1 MKLSVTWI
9 EIHIG
14 NSDVL
19 GHVVYNGGKEL
30 LNLIASIKSMEAVD
44 KVVWSERV
52 YQSPPKVN
60 SSILTLLNNDESQQ
74 LEVFDNI

>member
-1 MKLSVTWI
+1 
-9 EIHIG
+9 
-14 NSDVL
+14 
-19 GHVVYNGGKEL
+19 
-30 LNLIASIKSMEAVD
+30 MEAVD

-60 SSILTLLNNDESQQ
+60 SSILTLLNNDEIQQ